1 MRCARCDAELSKN
14 TVGGLCAICLLDTAL
29 PDEASESDNQ
39 FHYDLIEEIG
49 RGGMGVVYRA
59 IQHGSQRQVAVKMI
73 LGEQSAVPGMM
84 ERFRAEAEA
93 VAALDHPNILPIH
106 ETGEYEGRPFYSMK
120 FAGGGS
126 LRERL
131 TAFRYRPRD
140 AAQFV
145 ATVARAIHH
154 AHQRGILHRDLKPGN
169 ILIDGP
175 EHTPYVT
182 DFGLAKWL
190 GRDRALTVFPTALG
204 TPQYMAPEQ
213 AAGASVELTTAAD
226 TYSLGVILYEML
238 AGRPPFAADAPLE
251 ILRLAK
257 ETAPPRLR
265 EIAPD
270 VPADLEIICL
280 KCLAKEP
287 GTRYRSTAALAEDI
301 ERLLEGR
308 TILARPATRVERTWR
323 WAKRNPALAGLSIA
337 LFTALIAVAVGS
349 SIAAARLHISN
360 QRAVV
365 AEHQAR
371 EELRSAALA
380 QARATRLTGR
390 MGQRFDTLA
399 ALKKAAAVRPGADL
413 RTEAFAALMLPDFKV
428 ERTWADRHASN
439 SPAAFDSM
447 LERYVVEADA
457 GVLSLRRSADQTE
470 IARLP
475 VPEENPRVLYIAPF
489 SADDTRVAARFM
501 NHVVRVYEIP
511 TGRMLFALTDRP
523 VCSTARAI
531 AYDFGFTP
539 DGNELAVGLPEGGVS
554 FHDSTTGAETGRLKA
569 STVPAVIALSPDGRK
584 IALVE
589 KKGTKIESYDRVS
602 GRLEQTLDHPSH
614 IYHVAWRPGLSN
626 QLAAACND
634 DSLYLWDAST
644 GKQLRVFKGHEGIPP
659 LIAFHPNGK
668 ILASTSRDFSVRLW
682 DVETG
687 AAVLNA
693 HVYGEPC
700 LRFSNDG
707 HRLAIGSEGTR
718 LSIARVE
725 LDAPCREFFHCAPGD
740 WYSRVSGMTVSADGR
755 LIAISLRNA
764 GFHILATETMTG
776 VSHLEVAPGDSNT
789 GCFSPKSDAFLFS
802 RQQSG
807 LWKAPIRRKENGDT
821 EVGKGE
827 LVDPR
832 PGFLV
837 TDVQGEPPLA
847 ALYNDKSDKF
857 SLLSLADMAHPIE
870 LRVKSTP
877 AGAFITPDLGLAAT
891 NDWEGDIKGE
901 SDVRLWNAKTG
912 QLVRRLNSGP
922 NNSVRISPSGKY
934 LLACGSGPGA
944 GLWNLPDLT
953 RGPKLETAGDDGWF
967 MPDEKLIGIL
977 NNDLLDLVRIA
988 DASLIGSF
996 PGDSA
1001 LSVAFAP
1008 NGRKMYTGYGTHFY
1022 EWDLVA
1028 LRRELRA
1035 NDLDWED

>member
-1 MRCARCDAELSKN
+1 MRCARCDTTLVPGALD
-14 TVGGLCAICLLDTAL
+14 GLCPACLLNAAS
-29 PDEASESDNQ
+29 PDGETENADA

-59 IQHGSQRQVAVKMI
+59 VQHGSQRQVAVKMI
-73 LGEQSAVPGMM
+73 LADQAATPGMM
-84 ERFRAEAEA
+84 ERFRSEVEA
-93 VAALDHPNILPIH
+93 VASLDHPNILPVY
-106 ETGEYEGRPFYSMK
+106 ETGEMEGTPFYSMK
-120 FAGGGS
+120 FANGGT
-126 LRERL
+126 LREIISQ
-131 TAFRYRPRD
+131 FRRQPRAV
-140 AAQFV
+140 AAMMG
-145 ATVARAIHH
+145 TIARAVHH
-154 AHQRGILHRDLKPGN
+154 AHERGIIHRDLKPGN
-169 ILIDGP
+169 ILLDGTAN
-175 EHTPYVT
+175 TPFVS

-190 GRDRALTVFPTALG
+190 GRDNRLTIAPSALG
-204 TPQYMAPEQ
+204 TPHYISPEQ
-213 AAGASVELTTAAD
+213 SRGASAELTTAAD
-226 TYSLGVILYEML
+226 VYSLGAILYEL
-238 AGRPPFAADAPLE
+238 LSGKPPFVADTPLE
-251 ILRLAK
+251 TLRLVTDA
-257 ETAPPRLR
+257 APVPPRSF
-265 EIAPD
+265 EPG
-270 VPADLEIICL
+270 VPRDLEVICL

-287 GTRYRSTAALAEDI
+287 EARYRSSAALAEDL
-301 ERLLEGR
+301 EHWLEGR
-308 TILARPATRVERTWR
+308 SITARPARPPERLWR
-323 WAKRNPALAGLSIA
+323 SARRNPALAGLSIA
-337 LFTALIAVAVGS
+337 LLAALIAVAVGS
-349 SIAAARLHISN
+349 TIAARRLRVSN
-360 QRAVV
+360 QRALA

-413 RTEAFAALMLPDFKV
+413 RTEAFAALMLPDLKI
-428 ERTWADRHASN
+428 ERTWDDRHASN
-439 SPAAFDSM
+439 SPAAFDST

-475 VPEENPRVLYIAPF
+475 VPEGNPRVLYIAPF
-489 SADDTRVAARFM
+489 SADNTRVAARFM

-511 TGRMLFALTDRP
+511 TGRMLFALTNRP
-523 VCSTARAI
+523 VCSTARAV

-539 DGNELAVGLPEGGVS
+539 GGNELAVGLPEGGVS

-569 STVPAVIALSPDGRK
+569 STVPAVIAISPDGNK

-589 KKGTKIESYDRVS
+589 KKGTKIESYDRAS
-602 GRLEQTLDHPSH
+602 GLLEQTLVHPSH
-614 IYHVAWRPGLSN
+614 LYHVAWRPGISH

-634 DSLYLWDAST
+634 DSLYLWDAAS
-644 GKQLRVFKGHEGIPP
+644 GKQLRIFKGHEGIPP
-659 LIAFHPNGK
+659 QIAFHPNGK

-687 AAVLNA
+687 AALLNA

-718 LSIARVE
+718 LSVGRVE
-725 LDAPCREFFHCAPGD
+725 LEAPCHEFFRCDLSD
-740 WYSRVSGMTVSADGR
+740 WYSRVSGMTASPDGR
-755 LIAISLRNA
+755 LIALSLRNA
-764 GFHILATETMTG
+764 GFHIFSTDTMSA
-776 VSHLEVAPGDSNT
+776 VYDLEVAPGDSNT
-789 GCFSPKSDAFLFS
+789 GCFTQKSDAFLFS
-802 RQQSG
+802 RQKSG
-807 LWKAPIRRKENGDT
+807 LWKSRIRRKENGGT
-821 EVGKGE
+821 EVEKGE

-847 ALYNDKSDKF
+847 ALYNDKSHEF
-857 SLLSLADMAHPIE
+857 SFLSLANPAHPVE
-870 LRVKSTP
+870 LPVQSIP
-877 AGAFITPDLGLAAT
+877 AGAFITPDLALAAT
-891 NDWEGDIKGE
+891 NDWEGDVKGE
-901 SDVRLWNAKTG
+901 SDVRLWNPKSG

-967 MPDEKLIGIL
+967 MPGEKLIGIL
-977 NNDLLDLVRIA
+977 NNDNLDLVRIA
-988 DASLIGSF
+988 DGSLIGSF

-1008 NGRKMYTGYGTHFY
+1008 NGQKMYTGYGTHFY
-1022 EWDLVA
+1022 EWDLVS

>member
-1 MRCARCDAELSKN
+1 MRCTRCDAEL
-14 TVGGLCAICLLDTAL
+14 VPGALGGLCPACLLDAAFR
-29 PDEASESDNQ
+29 DEETEADGS

-49 RGGMGVVYRA
+49 RGGMGVVFRA

-73 LGEQSAVPGMM
+73 LAEQAATPGMM
-84 ERFRAEAEA
+84 ERFRSEVEA
-93 VAALDHPNILPIH
+93 VASLDHPNILPVY
-106 ETGEYEGRPFYSMK
+106 ETGDTEGTPFYSMK
-120 FAGGGS
+120 FANGGT
-126 LRERL
+126 LRDVVSK
-131 TAFRYRPRD
+131 FRTRPRE
-140 AAQFV
+140 AAAMLAV
-145 ATVARAIHH
+145 IARAVHH
-154 AHQRGILHRDLKPGN
+154 AHERGILHRDLKPGN
-169 ILIDGP
+169 ILLDGDAN
-175 EHTPYVT
+175 TPYVS

-190 GRDRALTVFPTALG
+190 GRDNRLTIAPSALG
-204 TPQYMAPEQ
+204 TPHYISPEQ
-213 AAGASVELTTAAD
+213 ARGTSAELTTATD
-226 TYSLGVILYEML
+226 VYSLGAILYEL
-238 AGRPPFAADAPLE
+238 LSGRPPFIADTPLE
-251 ILRLAK
+251 TLRLVTDAAP
-257 ETAPPRLR
+257 APPRFF
-265 EIAPD
+265 EAS
-270 VPADLEIICL
+270 VPRDLEVICL

-287 GTRYRSTAALAEDI
+287 EARYRSAAALAEDLEHWLEGRSI
-301 ERLLEGR
+301 AARPSRPPERLL
-308 TILARPATRVERTWR
+308 R
-323 WAKRNPALAGLSIA
+323 WARRNPALAGLSIA
-337 LFTALIAVAVGS
+337 LFAALIAVAVGS
-349 SIAAARLHISN
+349 TIAAARLRVSN
-360 QRAVV
+360 QRALA

-413 RTEAFAALMLPDFKV
+413 RTEAFAALMLPDLKI
-428 ERTWADRHASN
+428 ERTWEDRHASN
-439 SPAAFDSM
+439 SPAAFDST
-447 LERYVVEADA
+447 LELYVVEADA

-475 VPEENPRVLYIAPF
+475 VPEGNPRVLYIAPF
-489 SADDTRVAARFM
+489 SADNTRVAARFM
-501 NHVVRVYEIP
+501 NHAVRVYEIP

-523 VCSTARAI
+523 VCSTARAV

-539 DGNELAVGLPEGGVS
+539 GGNELAVGLPEGGVS
-554 FHDSTTGAETGRLKA
+554 FHDSTTGAETGRLKV
-569 STVPAVIALSPDGRK
+569 STVPAVIAVSPDGRK

-589 KKGTKIESYDRVS
+589 KKGTKIESYDRAS
-602 GRLEQTLDHPSH
+602 GRLEQTLVHPSH
-614 IYHVAWRPGLSN
+614 IYHVTWRPDLSN

-687 AAVLNA
+687 AALLNA

-718 LSIARVE
+718 LSIGRVE
-725 LDAPCREFFHCAPGD
+725 LEAPCREFFRCDLSD
-740 WYSRVSGMTVSADGR
+740 WYSRVSGMTVSPDGR

-764 GFHILATETMTG
+764 GFHILATETMAA
-776 VSHLEVAPGDSNT
+776 VNHLDVAPGDSNT

-802 RQQSG
+802 RQKSG
-807 LWKAPIRRKENGDT
+807 LWKSQIRRKDNGDI

-837 TDVQGEPPLA
+837 TDVQGEPPTA
-847 ALYNDKSDKF
+847 ALYNDKSGKF
-857 SLLSLADMAHPIE
+857 SLLSLADLAHPIE
-870 LRVKSTP
+870 LPVKSTP

-891 NDWEGDIKGE
+891 NDWEGDVKGE

-912 QLVRRLNSGP
+912 RLVQRLNSGP
-922 NNSVRISPSGKY
+922 NNSVRISPNGKY

-977 NNDLLDLVRIA
+977 NNDNLDLVRIA
-988 DASLIGSF
+988 DGSLIGSF

-1008 NGRKMYTGYGTHFY
+1008 NGQKMYTGYGTHFY
-1022 EWDLVA
+1022 EWDLIS

-1035 NDLDWED
+1035 NGLDWED